1 MKVGGYVARWDVDG
15 YVSWLRNTNQTVFE
29 MAGTS
34 WRPYQQGLIPASL
47 KPQPI
52 ELSAEQEEELLH
64 KSGALFLRYFTR
76 TLETPTPFWY
86 TACYEYDPNNL
97 TRKTR
102 TQVQKA
108 YRACHVERISPP
120 WLSENGYSC
129 YVAAFTKYRNA
140 QPDSM
145 SQFEAECLGS
155 ANGPFDF
162 WGVFVGDQLAGY
174 VKYFV
179 GTDYIAG
186 LEMKLD
192 PQYLSLNPSS
202 ALQDTI
208 LTSYVATQRKT
219 VYVGFRSLL
228 HGTNI
233 HDFLLRFGYH
243 RVYCD
248 FKLVYRRSIRGFV
261 NLMYSLRKVA
271 NYIPESPFGNRIHSL
286 LRQEGIRR
294 SFELNWNASRTVSE
308 SNSMT
313 GLEWHVRPRSR

>member
-1 MKVGGYVARWDVDG
+1 MDG
-15 YVSWLRNTNQTVFE
+15 YISWLQNTNQTVFDVG
-29 MAGTS
+29 GTL
-34 WRPYQQGLIPASL
+34 WRAYQNGLIPASL
-47 KPQPI
+47 KPKPI
-52 ELSAEQEEELLH
+52 KLSAPQERELLH

-76 TLETPTPFWY
+76 TFETPTPFWY
-86 TACYEYDPNNL
+86 TMCDEYEPKNL
-97 TRKTR
+97 KGKTR

-108 YRACHVERISPP
+108 RRACRVERILPL
-120 WLSENGYSC
+120 WLSDNGYSC
-129 YVAAFTKYRNA
+129 YVAAFAKYRNGR
-140 QPDSM
+140 PDPKST
-145 SQFEAECLGS
+145 FEAECHG
-155 ANGPFDF
+155 AAGGPFDF

-179 GTDYIAG
+179 GTDYVAG

-208 LTSYVATQRKT
+208 LTSYVTNQRKT

-228 HGTNI
+228 HYTNI

-248 FKLVYRRSIRGFV
+248 FKLVYRRSIRSFV
-261 NLMYSLRKVA
+261 NLLYSLRKVA
-271 NYIPESPFGNRIHSL
+271 DCIPESTYRDRIHSL

-294 SFELNWNASRTVSE
+294 SFELSGNSSRTGGDE
-308 SNSMT
+308 STLHDRFEVARQSKIKT
-313 GLEWHVRPRSR
+313 